1 MYTDL
6 SNFYYI
12 PTAIDEDVAKLIIQ
26 KCDQLSLAP
35 SEIGIDDYNNGVD
48 LSIRKS
54 LTGWVPTDSWIA
66 GMMKHF
72 IEVANEGLFK
82 YDITKWSDK
91 IQYTTYEGAG
101 SKYNWH
107 TDIAQSPYD
116 ESIMRK
122 LSISLLLNDPDEYE
136 GGEFQLMDCAGEKI
150 KTLKPPIGTAIIFPS
165 TTKHRV
171 RPLKSGKRIS
181 LVGWYGGPPF
191 R

>member
-12 PTAIDEDVAKLIIQ
+12 PTAIDEDVAKLIIE
-26 KCDQLSLAP
+26 KCDQLSLVP
-35 SEIGIDDYNNGVD
+35 SGIGDDDSVVVD
-48 LSIRKS
+48 LNVRKS

-66 GMMKHF
+66 GMLKHF
-72 IEVANEGLFK
+72 IEVANNGLFK
-82 YDITKWSDK
+82 YDLKQWSDK
-91 IQYTTYEGAG
+91 IQYTTYEGSG

-107 TDIAQSPYD
+107 ADIAQSPYD

-122 LSISLLLNDPDEYE
+122 LSISLLLSDPDEYE